1 MAEKIQRHHQTVRSL
16 ASSIRSCTVSIAF
29 IFLWSPK
36 PQNFSISL
44 AIKKENEDRDE
55 LKGIWFLCNR
65 EKNKENCVFL
75 IYFLHG
81 GRGRGRGRG
90 RVYFVYVEKDA
101 GAFYTLIFTVATSE
115 NNREKNK
122 DKTLCTFSFTSKH

>member
-1 MAEKIQRHHQTVRSL
+1 MTEKIQRHHQTVRSL

-29 IFLWSPK
+29 IFLRFPK

-44 AIKKENEDRDE
+44 AIKKENEDREE
-55 LKGIWFLCNR
+55 LKGIWFLCNW

-81 GRGRGRGRG
+81 GRGRGRGR
-90 RVYFVYVEKDA
+90 VYFVYVEKDA
-101 GAFYTLIFTVATSE
+101 GAFSTLIFTVATSE
-115 NNREKNK
+115 NNGEKNK